1 MLGSFAVLLGMYM
14 FIMLMGNWHLEFDD
28 MRQTGLH
35 VRTMIAVYQVLVVSI
50 IIVTHSCFKL
60 FIGIVKKDSV
70 SFVLI
75 TRKKDTQQET
85 TQHSQD
91 VDWKSQTCADR
102 QAPQGCSSV
111 NGFADC
117 QEKEENAVDVISAPE
132 EVMPTIPTHNKD
144 STKDS
149 TKCMSDT
156 YSIKN
161 YTEAY
166 SESLSVHSEI
176 LPLNIVFDTSTN
188 LDLYVLYV
196 NLIGLI
202 LWDTFV
208 CFNFATFDSCFI
220 LVCGM
225 VAGWICNNFS
235 KECLCHKG
243 QVPHAKGQKVT
254 LIFYSFMFVLIVSL
268 AGSKW
273 QPAYDLQMEQQLNL
287 YIPAFLSGMF
297 WAGISADIAFTDMV
311 QGNLQGS
318 VSRGILYD
326 ARRAL
331 PTFLL
336 FMCVSALYSSPDT
349 RSSVNDYITGLSR
362 LATVHVLLLE
372 PVLLFASLYVM
383 IVAFEKQRCTDFIL
397 AMVLVQGFS
406 VVYRTDRTE
415 YDAPVMTLI
424 VACVLLLSAHVT
436 RLLRS

>member
-1 MLGSFAVLLGMYM
+1 MLGSFAVLLGLYM
-14 FIMLMGNWHLEFDD
+14 FIMLMGNMHLEFDD

-35 VRTMIAVYQVLVVSI
+35 VRTMIAVYQVLVVSLI
-50 IIVTHSCFKL
+50 LVTHSLFKL
-60 FIGIVKKDSV
+60 FIGIVKTDSV

-75 TRKKDTQQET
+75 TRKKDVQDTTQQEL
-85 TQHSQD
+85 D
-91 VDWKSQTCADR
+91 ADWKSQTCADCI
-102 QAPQGCSSV
+102 APLGSSRV
-111 NGFADC
+111 NGFVVDHE
-117 QEKEENAVDVISAPE
+117 QQTNAGDVIPIDQ
-132 EVMPTIPTHNKD
+132 VVTNKD
-144 STKDS
+144 
-149 TKCMSDT
+149 
-156 YSIKN
+156 KN
-161 YTEAY
+161 GPEACDD
-166 SESLSVHSEI
+166 SLSQHSEL

-188 LDLYVLYV
+188 LDFYVLYV

-225 VAGWICNNFS
+225 VAGWVFNNFS

-243 QVPHAKGQKVT
+243 QLPHAKGQKVI
-254 LIFYSFMFVLIVSL
+254 LICYSFMFVLIVSL

-273 QPAYDLQMEQQLNL
+273 EPAYDLQMDQQLNL

-297 WAGISADIAFTDMV
+297 WAGISSDIAFTDIV

-336 FMCVSALYSSPDT
+336 FMSVSALYSSPDT

-362 LATVHVLLLE
+362 LATVHVLLFE

-383 IVAFEKQRCTDFIL
+383 ILAFEKQRCTDFIL
-397 AMVLVQGFS
+397 SMVIVQGTS
-406 VVYRTDRTE
+406 VVYRTDRTQ
-415 YDAPVMTLI
+415 YDAPVLTLI
-424 VACVLLLSAHVT
+424 VACVLLLSAHVM

>member
-1 MLGSFAVLLGMYM
+1 MLGSFAVLLALYM
-14 FIMLMGNWHLEFDD
+14 FIMLMGNMHLEYDD

-35 VRTMIAVYQVLVVSI
+35 VRTMIAVYQVLVVSLI
-50 IIVTHSCFKL
+50 LITHTLFKF
-60 FIGIVKKDSV
+60 FIGIVKTDSV

-75 TRKKDTQQET
+75 TRKKEVEQDSTQQE
-85 TQHSQD
+85 QD
-91 VDWKSQTCADR
+91 ADWKLQTYAE
-102 QAPQGCSSV
+102 QVAPQGSSRV
-111 NGFADC
+111 NGFADYN
-117 QEKEENAVDVISAPE
+117 ENKANTVNVISTSAE
-132 EVMPTIPTHNKD
+132 GINKEVSSKEV
-144 STKDS
+144 
-149 TKCMSDT
+149 SD
-156 YSIKN
+156 
-161 YTEAY
+161 
-166 SESLSVHSEI
+166 SLSEHSEL
-176 LPLNIVFDTSTN
+176 LPMNIVFDTSTN
-188 LDLYVLYV
+188 LDFYVLYV

-225 VAGWICNNFS
+225 VAGWVCNNFS
-235 KECLCHKG
+235 KECACHKG
-243 QVPHAKGQKVT
+243 QVPRAKGQKVT

-268 AGSKW
+268 AGTKW
-273 QPAYDLQMEQQLNL
+273 EPAYDLQMAQQLNL

-297 WAGISADIAFTDMV
+297 WAGISSDVAFTDIV

-336 FMCVSALYSSPDT
+336 FMSVSALYSSPDT

-362 LATVHVLLLE
+362 LATVHVLLFE

-383 IVAFEKQRCTDFIL
+383 ILAFEKQRCTDFIL
-397 AMVLVQGFS
+397 SMVLVQGTS
-406 VVYRTDRTE
+406 VVFRTDHTQ
-415 YDAPVMTLI
+415 YDAPVLTLI
-424 VACVLLLSAHVT
+424 VACVLLLSAHVM

>member
-1 MLGSFAVLLGMYM
+1 MLGSFAVLLGLYM
-14 FIMLMGNWHLEFDD
+14 FIMLMGNMHLEFDD

-35 VRTMIAVYQVLVVSI
+35 VRTMIAVYQVLVVSLI
-50 IIVTHSCFKL
+50 LVTHSLFKL
-60 FIGIVKKDSV
+60 FIGIVKTDSV

-75 TRKKDTQQET
+75 TRKKDVQDTTQQEL
-85 TQHSQD
+85 D
-91 VDWKSQTCADR
+91 ADWKSQTCADCI
-102 QAPQGCSSV
+102 APLGSSRV
-111 NGFADC
+111 NGFVVDHEH
-117 QEKEENAVDVISAPE
+117 QTNAGDVIPIDQ
-132 EVMPTIPTHNKD
+132 VITNKD
-144 STKDS
+144 
-149 TKCMSDT
+149 
-156 YSIKN
+156 KN
-161 YTEAY
+161 GTEACDD
-166 SESLSVHSEI
+166 SLSQHSEL

-188 LDLYVLYV
+188 LDFYVLYV

-225 VAGWICNNFS
+225 VAGWVFNNFS

-243 QVPHAKGQKVT
+243 QLPHAKGQKVI

-273 QPAYDLQMEQQLNL
+273 EPAYDLQMDQQLNL

-297 WAGISADIAFTDMV
+297 WAGISSDIAFTDIV

-336 FMCVSALYSSPDT
+336 FMSVSALYSSPDT
-349 RSSVNDYITGLSR
+349 RSSVNDYISGLSR
-362 LATVHVLLLE
+362 LATVHVLLFE

-383 IVAFEKQRCTDFIL
+383 ILAFEKQRCTDFIL
-397 AMVLVQGFS
+397 SMVLVQGTS
-406 VVYRTDRTE
+406 VVYSTDRTE

>member
-1 MLGSFAVLLGMYM
+1 MLGSFAVLLALYM
-14 FIMLMGNWHLEFDD
+14 FIMLMGNMHLEFDD

-35 VRTMIAVYQVLVVSI
+35 VRTMIAVYQVLVVSLM
-50 IIVTHSCFKL
+50 IVTHTLFKL
-60 FIGIVKKDSV
+60 FIGIVKTDSV

-75 TRKKDTQQET
+75 TRKKDVEQDTTQQE
-85 TQHSQD
+85 QD
-91 VDWKSQTCADR
+91 ADWKSQTCADR
-102 QAPQGCSSV
+102 QAPQGSSRV

-117 QEKEENAVDVISAPE
+117 RENQETTVDAIATTEEGIN
-132 EVMPTIPTHNKD
+132 TH
-144 STKDS
+144 TKDS
-149 TKCMSDT
+149 TRCMSDT
-156 YSIKN
+156 YSNKIC
-161 YTEAY
+161 TEAC
-166 SESLSVHSEI
+166 SDSLSQHSEL

-188 LDLYVLYV
+188 LDFYVLYV

-202 LWDTFV
+202 LWDNFV
-208 CFNFATFDSCFI
+208 CINFATFDSCFI

-235 KECLCHKG
+235 KECFCHRG
-243 QVPHAKGQKVT
+243 QVPRAKGQKVT
-254 LIFYSFMFVLIVSL
+254 LICYSFMFVLIVSL

-273 QPAYDLQMEQQLNL
+273 EPAYDLQMDQQLNL

-297 WAGISADIAFTDMV
+297 WAGISSDIAFTDIV

-349 RSSVNDYITGLSR
+349 RSSVNDYISGLSR
-362 LATVHVLLLE
+362 LATVHVLLFE

-383 IVAFEKQRCTDFIL
+383 ILAFEKQRCTDFIL
-397 AMVLVQGFS
+397 SMVLVQGTS
-406 VVYRTDRTE
+406 VVYSTDRTE